1 MKNVTSILFLSL
13 FTLFSSPL
21 LWAEDKPADLD
32 ALLKQVKR
40 ERVQEQQQNKLRE
53 AEFVTAR
60 DDQEKLLAE
69 AKAQLVFEEQRT
81 RQLNQ
86 TFQDYEQ
93 GLVEKERLLQEK
105 SGSLGELFGT
115 VRQMAN
121 DSRGI
126 IESSMTSAQ
135 KPERGDFL
143 SAMAER
149 KQQPTIE
156 ELRDFWILL
165 QEEMTE
171 SGKVSHFSVPII
183 TAEGKVDEREV
194 TRIGVFSAFSE
205 GKFLRYLPE
214 TGSLVELGRQPV
226 ERLQTLVADFEATTD
241 SAIQDVVVDPTRGAL
256 MALLV
261 QSPDLKERIQQGGWI
276 GYIILGL
283 GAIGL
288 LIALQRF
295 IFLTVI
301 GQGIAKQ
308 QNQTEVSI
316 KNPLGRIL
324 SVYSNDKENDIET
337 LSLKLDEAI
346 LREIPKI
353 ERGLITLAV
362 LAAIAPMLGLLGTV
376 SGMIETFQ
384 SITLFGTG
392 DPKLMSGGISQA
404 LVTTELGLAVAI
416 PILLIHSAIS
426 SKSNRLVQIL
436 DEESAALV
444 ARNAEK
450 QNGISDK

>member
-1 MKNVTSILFLSL
+1 MMFIFRLLLLSIAFLPAL
-13 FTLFSSPL
+13 N
-21 LWAEDKPADLD
+21 AADKPADLD
-32 ALLKQVKR
+32 ALLEQVKR
-40 ERVQEQQQNKLRE
+40 EGVLEQQQNKLRE
-53 AEFVTAR
+53 ADFVSSRDNQAR
-60 DDQEKLLAE
+60 LLAE

-81 RQLNQ
+81 VSLNQ
-86 TFQDYEQ
+86 TFQDNEND
-93 GLVEKERLLQEK
+93 LAEKESLLQEK

-115 VRQMAN
+115 VRQISN
-121 DSRGI
+121 DSRSVL
-126 IESSMTSAQ
+126 ENSMISAQ
-135 KPERGDFL
+135 KPNRAEFL
-143 SAMAER
+143 TAMSER

-156 ELRDFWILL
+156 ELRNLWLML

-171 SGKVSHFSVPII
+171 SGKVSRFPVSII
-183 TAEGKVDEREV
+183 TAEGKMEQKNV
-194 TRIGVFSAFSE
+194 TRVGVFSAFSD

-226 ERLQTLVADFEATTD
+226 ERLRDVVADFESTTD
-241 SAIQDVVVDPTRGAL
+241 GSLMPVVVDPTRGAI

-261 QSPDLKERIQQGGWI
+261 QAPDLKERIEQGGWI
-276 GYIILGL
+276 GFIILGL

-288 LIALQRF
+288 LLAIQRF
-295 IFLTVI
+295 IYLGAVGRGVT
-301 GQGIAKQ
+301 KQ
-308 QNQTEVSI
+308 QKQSTASLQ
-316 KNPLGRIL
+316 NPLGRIL
-324 SVYSNDKENDIET
+324 AVYNDGIKDVET

-353 ERGLITLAV
+353 ERGLITLAM

-416 PILLIHSAIS
+416 PLLLIHSAIS
-426 SKSNRLVQIL
+426 SKSNRLVHIL
-436 DEESAALV
+436 DEESAAII
-444 ARNAEK
+444 ARSAERL
-450 QNGISDK
+450 NGRSDK

>member
-1 MKNVTSILFLSL
+1 MRFIIATLLLSV
-13 FTLFSSPL
+13 L
-21 LWAEDKPADLD
+21 LAPSLQAADKPADLD
-32 ALLKQVKR
+32 ALLEQVKR
-40 ERVQEQQQNKLRE
+40 EGVLEQQQNKLRE
-53 AEFVTAR
+53 ANFMSAR
-60 DDQEKLLAE
+60 DDQATFLAE
-69 AKAQLVFEEQRT
+69 AKAQLAFEEKRT
-81 RQLNQ
+81 ALLNQ
-86 TFQDYEQ
+86 SFQDHEK
-93 GLVEKERLLQEK
+93 GLTEKENLLQEK

-115 VRQMAN
+115 VRQISN
-121 DSRGI
+121 DSR
-126 IESSMTSAQ
+126 SVLDNSMVSAQ
-135 KPERGDFL
+135 KPNRTEFL
-143 SAMAER
+143 TAMAER

-156 ELRDFWILL
+156 ELRTLWLML

-171 SGKVSHFSVPII
+171 SGKVSRFNTSII
-183 TAEGKVDEREV
+183 TAEGKMEARDI
-194 TRIGVFSAFSE
+194 TRIGVFTAFSD

-226 ERLQTLVADFEATTD
+226 DRLRSLITDFEATTD
-241 SAIQDVVVDPTRGAL
+241 GSLMPVVVDPTRGAI

-261 QSPDLKERIQQGGWI
+261 QAPDLEERIKQGGWI
-276 GYIILGL
+276 GFIILGL

-288 LIALQRF
+288 LLAIQRF
-295 IFLTVI
+295 IFL
-301 GQGIAKQ
+301 GIAGRGIAQQQKQ
-308 QNQTEVSI
+308 TAPSL

-324 SVYSNDKENDIET
+324 SVSSAGMQDVET

-353 ERGLITLAV
+353 ERGLITLAM

-416 PILLIHSAIS
+416 PLLLIHSAIS

-436 DEESAALV
+436 DEESAAIV
-444 ARNAEK
+444 ARNAERL
-450 QNGISDK
+450 NGNTDK

>member
-1 MKNVTSILFLSL
+1 MRFIIATFLLSA
-13 FTLFSSPL
+13 L
-21 LWAEDKPADLD
+21 LAPALQAADKLADLD
-32 ALLKQVKR
+32 ALLDKVQR
-40 ERVQEQQQNKLRE
+40 EGVLEQQQNKLRE
-53 AEFVTAR
+53 ANFVSER
-60 DDQEKLLAE
+60 DDQAKLLAE
-69 AKAQLVFEEQRT
+69 AKAQLAFEEQRSAL
-81 RQLNQ
+81 LNQ
-86 TFQDYEQ
+86 SFQDHEK
-93 GLVEKERLLQEK
+93 GLTEKENLLQEK

-115 VRQMAN
+115 VRQISN
-121 DSRGI
+121 DSRSVL
-126 IESSMTSAQ
+126 ESSIVSAQ
-135 KPERGDFL
+135 KPERTEFL
-143 SAMAER
+143 TVMAER

-156 ELRDFWILL
+156 ELRTLWLML

-171 SGKVSHFSVPII
+171 SGKVSRFNTSII
-183 TAEGKVDEREV
+183 TAEGKMEARDV
-194 TRIGVFSAFSE
+194 TRIGVFTAFSD

-226 ERLQTLVADFEATTD
+226 DRLRSLITDFESTTD
-241 SAIQDVVVDPTRGAL
+241 GELMPVVVDPTRGAI

-261 QSPDLKERIQQGGWI
+261 QAPDLKERIAQGGWI
-276 GYIILGL
+276 GFIILGL

-288 LIALQRF
+288 VLAIQRF
-295 IFLTVI
+295 IFL
-301 GQGIAKQ
+301 GIAGRGIAQQQKQ
-308 QNQTEVSI
+308 TAPSI

-324 SVYSNDKENDIET
+324 SVYSEDMQDIET

-353 ERGLITLAV
+353 ERGLITLAM

-416 PILLIHSAIS
+416 PLLLIHSAIS

-436 DEESAALV
+436 DEESAAIV
-444 ARNAEK
+444 ARNAERL
-450 QNGISDK
+450 NGNTY

>member
-1 MKNVTSILFLSL
+1 MKLIISSLIFSL
-13 FTLFSSPL
+13 FTLSPL
-21 LWAEDKPADLD
+21 YAADKPADLD
-32 ALLKQVKR
+32 ALLQQVKR
-40 ERVQEQQQNKLRE
+40 ERVLEQQQNKLRE

-60 DDQEKLLAE
+60 DNQSQLLSA
-69 AKAQLVFEEQRT
+69 AKAQLAFEEQRT
-81 RQLNQ
+81 QQLNQ
-86 TFQDYEQ
+86 TFQDYEK
-93 GLVEKERLLQEK
+93 GLVEKESLLREK

-115 VRQMAN
+115 VRQMTN
-121 DSRGI
+121 DSRTVL
-126 IESSMTSAQ
+126 ESSMTSAQ
-135 KPERGDFL
+135 KKNRGKFL
-143 SAMAER
+143 TALAER
-149 KQQPTIE
+149 KQQPTIK
-156 ELRDFWILL
+156 ELRDFWLLL

-171 SGKVSHFSVPII
+171 SGKVSQFSVPII
-183 TAEGKVDEREV
+183 TAEGLIDERNV
-194 TRIGVFSAFSE
+194 TRVGVFTAFSE

-226 ERLQTLVADFEATTD
+226 ERLQNLVADFEVTAD
-241 SAIQDVVVDPTRGAL
+241 GSIQPVVVDPTRGAL

-295 IFLTVI
+295 IFLTVT
-301 GQGIAKQ
+301 GRGIMQQQKQ
-308 QNQTEVSI
+308 SEVSL

-324 SVYSNDKENDIET
+324 SVYSDDKENDVET

-436 DEESAALV
+436 DEESASIIAH
-444 ARNAEK
+444 NAEQ
-450 QNGISDK
+450 QNGRADK

>member
-1 MKNVTSILFLSL
+1 MKSAISTLLLSL
-13 FTLFSSPL
+13 L
-21 LWAEDKPADLD
+21 LLPSLILLAADKPANLD

-40 ERVQEQQQNKLRE
+40 ERVLEQQQNKLRE

-60 DDQEKLLAE
+60 DEQARILAE
-69 AKAQLVFEEQRT
+69 ARSQLAFEEQRT
-81 RQLNQ
+81 ELLNQ
-86 TFQDYEQ
+86 AFQDHEIT
-93 GLVEKERLLQEK
+93 LARREALLQEK

-121 DSRGI
+121 DSRSVL
-126 IESSMTSAQ
+126 ENSMISAQ
-135 KPERGDFL
+135 KPERENFL
-143 SAMAER
+143 TSLAEH

-156 ELRDFWILL
+156 ELREFWLLL

-171 SGKVSHFSVPII
+171 SSKISRFSAPII
-183 TAEGKVDEREV
+183 TAQGKVEDREV

-214 TGSLVELGRQPV
+214 TGSLVELGRQPT
-226 ERLQTLVADFEATTD
+226 ERLRSLVANFEATTD
-241 SAIQDVVVDPTRGAL
+241 SSLLQPVVIDPTRGAI

-261 QSPDLKERIQQGGWI
+261 LAPDLKERIQQGGWI
-276 GYIILGL
+276 GFIILAL
-283 GAIGL
+283 GAVGL
-288 LIALQRF
+288 IIALQRF
-295 IFLTVI
+295 YSLTVV
-301 GQGIAKQ
+301 GRGVTQ
-308 QNQTEVSI
+308 QQQRTEVSLN
-316 KNPLGRIL
+316 NPLGRIL
-324 SVYSNDKENDIET
+324 SVYSESLAQDVET
-337 LSLKLDEAI
+337 LSLKLDEAT

-353 ERGLITLAV
+353 ERGLITLAI

-416 PILLIHSAIS
+416 PILLIHSALS
-426 SKSNRLVQIL
+426 SKSNRLIHIL
-436 DEESAALV
+436 DEESAALI
-444 ARNAEK
+444 ARNAEE
-450 QNGISDK
+450 QHGSISK

>member
-1 MKNVTSILFLSL
+1 MKQLLPIILLALFL
-13 FTLFSSPL
+13 PMVH
-21 LWAEDKPADLD
+21 AADKPADLD

-40 ERVQEQQQNKLRE
+40 EGVLEQQQNKLRE

-60 DDQEKLLAE
+60 DQQADLLAQ
-69 AKAQLVFEEQRT
+69 AKNQLAFEEQRT
-81 RQLNQ
+81 AQLNQ
-86 TFQDYEQ
+86 SFQDYEK
-93 GLVEKERLLQEK
+93 GLAEKESLLQEK

-121 DSRGI
+121 DSRSVLEG
-126 IESSMTSAQ
+126 SMTSVQNKTRA
-135 KPERGDFL
+135 EFL
-143 SAMAER
+143 VTLTER

-156 ELRDFWILL
+156 ELRQLWLVL

-171 SGKVSHFSVPII
+171 SGKVSQFITPVI
-183 TAEGKVDEREV
+183 TADGEVEQRKV
-194 TRIGVFSAFSE
+194 TRIGVFTAFSE

-214 TGSLVELGRQPV
+214 TGNLVELGRQPV
-226 ERLQTLVADFEATTD
+226 DRLRDLAAEFEASSGTGLMP
-241 SAIQDVVVDPTRGAL
+241 VVVDPTRGAI

-261 QSPDLKERIQQGGWI
+261 QAPDLKERIQQGGWI
-276 GYIILGL
+276 GFIILGL
-283 GAIGL
+283 GLIGL

-295 IFLTVI
+295 IYLSII
-301 GQGIAKQ
+301 GKGVAKQ
-308 QNQTEVSI
+308 QKQQEVSL

-324 SVYSNDKENDIET
+324 SVYSDTVRQDVET

-416 PILLIHSAIS
+416 PLVFIHSAIS
-426 SKSNRLVQIL
+426 GKSNRLVQIL

-450 QNGISDK
+450 QNGQSDK